1 MTNFIEC
8 KVSYEKMLE
17 TGMTKKVTETYIV
30 DAISCSEA
38 EARVTEELTPYV
50 EGEFTVK
57 AVKKDKIAELFQ
69 DPNGSKF
76 YRCKVMFISLDE
88 KSGVEKKSPST
99 MIVQANTF
107 EEAVKNLN
115 NGMKGTMSDWSIHTI
130 AESNIIEVFIKSD
143 QQL

>member
-1 MTNFIEC
+1 MKNFIEC

-38 EARVTEELTPYV
+38 ETRVIEEMTPYV

-57 AVKKDKIAELFQ
+57 AVKQDKIAELFLN
-69 DPNGSKF
+69 PEGGKF

-88 KSGVEKKSPST
+88 RSGVEKKSPST
-99 MIVQANTF
+99 MLVQANNF
-107 EEAVKNLN
+107 EEALDGLIE
-115 NGMKGTMSDWSIHTI
+115 GMKGTMSDWSIHTI
-130 AESNIIEVFIKSD
+130 TESNIMDVFDNRNQK
-143 QQL
+143 Q

>member
-76 YRCKVMFISLDE
+76 YRCKVMFITLDE

-99 MIVQANTF
+99 M
-107 EEAVKNLN
+107 AVKNLN

>member
-57 AVKKDKIAELFQ
+57 AVKKDKIAELF
-69 DPNGSKF
+69 
-76 YRCKVMFISLDE
+76 C
-88 KSGVEKKSPST
+88 
-99 MIVQANTF
+99 
-107 EEAVKNLN
+107 
-115 NGMKGTMSDWSIHTI
+115 
-130 AESNIIEVFIKSD
+130 
-143 QQL
+143 